1 MIYGIGIDIV
11 EVSRFKNMK
20 SIDAFANKCL
30 TYEELSYFNG
40 LEKTKKPT
48 YLAKQFCIKEA
59 ISKAFGTGIRQE
71 VLLSNISVARDELG
85 KPVFI
90 PLNNLKDKM
99 NDLGISASHVSLAD
113 EKNYVVAFAIL
124 ER

>member
-1 MIYGIGIDIV
+1 MIYGIGTDIV

-20 SIDAFANKCL
+20 SIDAFAKRCL
-30 TYEELSYFNG
+30 TSEEIKHFND
-40 LEKTKKPT
+40 LEGSKKSI

-71 VLLSNISVARDELG
+71 VLLSNMSIARDELG

-99 NDLGISASHVSLAD
+99 NDLGILASHVSLSD